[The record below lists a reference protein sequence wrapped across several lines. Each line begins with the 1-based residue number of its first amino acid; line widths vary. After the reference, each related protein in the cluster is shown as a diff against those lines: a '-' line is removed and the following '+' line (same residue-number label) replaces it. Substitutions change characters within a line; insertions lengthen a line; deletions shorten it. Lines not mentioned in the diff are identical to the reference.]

1 MPSKIL
7 LYSDYTKTILKYR
20 ISNVYLSYMY
30 RICIELNSGINAV
43 LWRVCY
49 GFAMGLLWDCYGI
62 ATGLFYVGHIVAA
75 DAFPSAVVEEG
86 DVVAIDTAKLVAVRV
101 ASVPP

>member
-1 MPSKIL
+1 MQS
-7 LYSDYTKTILKYR
+7 
-20 ISNVYLSYMY
+20 
-30 RICIELNSGINAV
+30 CGGITVGWLWGYCGVAV
-43 LWRVCY
+43 
-49 GFAMGLLWDCYGI
+49 GLLWGCYGI
-62 ATGLFYVGHIVAA
+62 AVGLLWGCYGIAMGLFYVGHIVAA

>member
-1 MPSKIL
+1 M
-7 LYSDYTKTILKYR
+7 
-20 ISNVYLSYMY
+20 
-30 RICIELNSGINAV
+30 A
-43 LWRVCY
+43 
-49 GFAMGLLWDCYGI
+49 GLLWVYCGG
-62 ATGLFYVGHIVAA
+62 AMGLFYVGHIVAA

>member
-1 MPSKIL
+1 
-7 LYSDYTKTILKYR
+7 
-20 ISNVYLSYMY
+20 MY
-30 RICIELNSGINAV
+30 RIFIELNSGINAV
-43 LWRVCY
+43 LWRVYCGIAMGLLWDCY

-62 ATGLFYVGHIVAA
+62 AMGLFYVGHIVAA
-75 DAFPSAVVEEG
+75 DAFPSAVIEEG

>member
-1 MPSKIL
+1 MQSCGGITMGWL
-7 LYSDYTKTILKYR
+7 W
-20 ISNVYLSYMY
+20 VY
-30 RICIELNSGINAV
+30 
-43 LWRVCY
+43 Y
-49 GFAMGLLWDCYGI
+49 GVTMGLLWDCCGI
-62 ATGLFYVGHIVAA
+62 AMGLLWVYCGVAVGVLWDCYEMAMGLFYVGHIVAA

>member
-1 MPSKIL
+1 M
-7 LYSDYTKTILKYR
+7 
-20 ISNVYLSYMY
+20 
-30 RICIELNSGINAV
+30 
-43 LWRVCY
+43 
-49 GFAMGLLWDCYGI
+49 
-62 ATGLFYVGHIVAA
+62 GLFYVSHIVAA